1 MAPSP
6 LFLLASGLCSSS
18 AMADAVA
25 IFPLGAHRSSPSPSA
40 VKLPAPPS
48 SSPVA
53 SSFSLLHGAPKLPL
67 LSYPLSSAR
76 RLPLGFFVCR
86 LNLPA
91 ERSASSSSAVAQVF
105 FFYAHRVLLC
115 ASSDSP
121 SAVASLSSS
130 LETHRPLLVRC
141 PSLQAS
147 MAPWSPSSAD
157 GREDALGLP
166 LLGRLPPPAPAPLC
180 AVDLAPLPKSGCLRA
195 PSSFS
200 PVIRISF
207 GRSAVYWLTQMLD
220 AQSLRRV
227 HPLLF
232 LFAGRS
238 SQPSVPSLRRA
249 PSRRS
254 SLPSSFSALPLVQH
268 RLLLLVDATLPSFD
282 AAP

>member
-40 VKLPAPPS
+40 VKFPVPPS

-67 LSYPLSSAR
+67 LSPADARSMSRAPGAAMPCSLPSAR
-76 RLPLGFFVCR
+76 VLPCGALEFVQ
-86 LNLPA
+86 LLPPNPHGA
-91 ERSASSSSAVAQVF
+91 PFSSSQSR
-105 FFYAHRVLLC
+105 RVLELLR
-115 ASSDSP
+115 
-121 SAVASLSSS
+121 VSS
-130 LETHRPLLVRC
+130 L
-141 PSLQAS
+141 
-147 MAPWSPSSAD
+147 
-157 GREDALGLP
+157 
-166 LLGRLPPPAPAPLC
+166 
-180 AVDLAPLPKSGCLRA
+180 
-195 PSSFS
+195 
-200 PVIRISF
+200 
-207 GRSAVYWLTQMLD
+207 LD
-220 AQSLRRV
+220 AQPLRRV